1 MNAQTCEKITYD
13 LNSITRKVPPS
24 PGVYSVYS
32 RNECV
37 YVAESDDVCAS
48 LLELYFEDNPS
59 LNEKELTHFTF
70 DLVASELRGARQNDR
85 NRNFGWAGKGAGS
98 AD

>member
-1 MNAQTCEKITYD
+1 MNTQTCEKLTYD
-13 LNSITRKVPPS
+13 LNSITRKVPPR
-24 PGVYSVYS
+24 PGIYSIFS

-37 YVAESDDVCAS
+37 YIAESDDVCAG

-70 DLVASELRGARQNDR
+70 ELVSTSSRS
-85 NRNFGWAGKGAGS
+85 GS